1 MKYKD
6 GDLMVEHMS
15 VFQNIVNQLTTIDIK
30 LDDELQVLLLL
41 SFLPNNW
48 IILIVTLTNHTPI
61 EKLVMS
67 TIKDNMLRS
76 YKK

>member
-1 MKYKD
+1 
-6 GDLMVEHMS
+6 MS
-15 VFQNIVNQLTTIDIK
+15 MFQNIVNQLTTIDIK
-30 LDDELQVLLLL
+30 LGDELQALLLL

-67 TIKDNMLRS
+67 TIKDSMLRS